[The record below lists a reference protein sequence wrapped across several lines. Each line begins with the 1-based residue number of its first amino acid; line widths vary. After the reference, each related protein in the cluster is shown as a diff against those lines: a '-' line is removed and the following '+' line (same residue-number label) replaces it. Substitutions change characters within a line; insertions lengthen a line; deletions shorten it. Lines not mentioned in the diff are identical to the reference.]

1 MRINAFKLNSF
12 AKSIDGGNP
21 AGVVIGADSLTEDN
35 MKQIAGV
42 LKFSETAF
50 VLEPTQNGKAG
61 AGVGAGV
68 GAEAEAEAEAGA
80 GVEVEVE
87 ANANAD
93 ADADADADTIQI
105 ADVRVRFF
113 TPSDEV
119 DLCGHATI
127 GAYYAMVSKG
137 LIDPGIYYQETKAG
151 ILKVEVKEDF
161 SIMMDQ
167 TVPSF
172 YEILSKEEI
181 AASLN
186 IRKIDMPDDLPIQ
199 VVSTGLKDIMVP
211 VKNIDILNSIKPN
224 FDKIEEI
231 SRKYGATGYHVFTLE
246 TLYHSNAHCRNF
258 APLYGIPE
266 ESATGTAS
274 GALACYLFKYGKI
287 NEEQAANI
295 VFEQGY
301 SMKKPSEIFASLK
314 VEGKEIVEVK
324 VGGSAMN
331 LSEIEVEL

>member
-1 MRINAFKLNSF
+1 MRIKAFKLNSF

-21 AGVVIGADSLTEDN
+21 AGVVIGADSLTEDQ

-50 VLEPTQNGKAG
+50 VMESTQNED
-61 AGVGAGV
+61 V
-68 GAEAEAEAEAGA
+68 
-80 GVEVEVE
+80 GVEVDRCAIKIVDTD
-87 ANANAD
+87 ANTND
-93 ADADADADTIQI
+93 AAAAESDSATTPI
-105 ADVRVRFF
+105 ADLRVRFF
-113 TPSDEV
+113 TPTDEV

-127 GAYYAMVSKG
+127 GAYYAMVSND

-151 ILKVEVKEDF
+151 ILKVQVKEDF

-167 TVPSF
+167 TIPSF
-172 YEILSKEEI
+172 YEIISKEEI

-186 IRKIDMPDDLPIQ
+186 IKTTDIPNDLPIQ

-211 VKNIDILNSIKPN
+211 VKSIDVLHGINPN

-231 SRKYGATGYHVFTLE
+231 SKKYGATGYHVFTLE

-301 SMKKPSEIFASLK
+301 SMKKPSEIFAALK
-314 VEGKEIVEVK
+314 VDGKEIIEVK

-331 LSEIEVEL
+331 LSVIDVEI